1 MKNGGITEAPARAP
15 VSFTLSPA
23 KGSQMASI
31 VSILGMLV
39 GTTGLFLGFF
49 FLATAPDTSF
59 AIMG

>member
-1 MKNGGITEAPARAP
+1 
-15 VSFTLSPA
+15 
-23 KGSQMASI
+23 MASI